1 MNEIYLELWIK
12 GASSNILKNIS
23 YRIKQKTLLLENNAC
38 ILSLASEFLGEY
50 LLEQVNKD
58 NESTNKHNI
67 NEKINQL
74 QAIEE
79 IFKEKSTLKTL
90 NENIYFV
97 KFSNLIINSN

>member
-1 MNEIYLELWIK
+1 MNEIYLELWIT
-12 GASSNILKNIS
+12 GASSLENIS
-23 YRIKQKTLLLENNAC
+23 YRIKHRTFLLENNAC

-50 LLEQVNKD
+50 LLEQVNK
-58 NESTNKHNI
+58 ESTNKHNI

-79 IFKEKSTLKTL
+79 VFREKSTLKAL

-97 KFSNLIINSN
+97 KFSNFINSN